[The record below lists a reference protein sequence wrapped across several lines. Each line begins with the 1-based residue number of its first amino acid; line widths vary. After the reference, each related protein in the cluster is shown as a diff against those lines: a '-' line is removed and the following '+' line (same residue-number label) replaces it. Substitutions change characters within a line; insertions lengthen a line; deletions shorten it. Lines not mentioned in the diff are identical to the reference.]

1 MNFKFKNQRFNSF
14 NFWKFFTLM
23 FFVIERIISFLIIV
37 VPVLISVAYLTLAE
51 RKIMGSIQQRKG
63 PNVVGFLG
71 LLQPLADGLKL
82 LLKESVIPTN
92 ANTFSFILAPIL
104 TLFLSLTGW
113 AVIPFSAT
121 GFFVDINLGVLF
133 IFAVSSLGVYGIIL
147 SGWSSNSR
155 YAFFGALRSA
165 AQMISYEVAIGLI
178 LISVLVCVGSL
189 NFIDVVFFQH
199 FVFFAVPLFPVFFMF
214 LISILAETNRAPFD
228 LPEAESELVSG
239 YNVEYASMGFALFF
253 LAEYGAM
260 ILMSALSVIM
270 FLGGW
275 VSFFPSQI
283 FFDPFVLTIKIA
295 FILFFFVWVRASFPR
310 YRIDQLMRLCWKIF
324 LPLSLA
330 FVVFIVGI
338 LSAFNGT
345 F

>member
-1 MNFKFKNQRFNSF
+1 
-14 NFWKFFTLM
+14 M
-23 FFVIERIISFLIIV
+23 FLLEKILNFLIIV

-51 RKIMGSIQQRKG
+51 RKIMGSMQQRKG

-82 LLKESVIPTN
+82 LLKETVIPTN
-92 ANTFSFILAPIL
+92 ANTFGFIFAPIL
-104 TLFLSLTGW
+104 TLMLSLFGW
-113 AVIPFSAT
+113 SVIPFST
-121 GFFVDINLGVLF
+121 FSFFVDINIALLF
-133 IFAVSSLGVYGIIL
+133 LFAVSSLGVYGIII
-147 SGWSSNSR
+147 SGWASNSR

-165 AQMISYEVAIGLI
+165 AQMISYEVSIGLI
-178 LISVLVCVGSL
+178 LISILVCTGSL
-189 NFIDVVFFQH
+189 SFVDIVFFQKFIF
-199 FVFFAVPLFPVFFMF
+199 FVIPFFPLFLMF

-253 LAEYGAM
+253 LAEYSSM
-260 ILMSALSVIM
+260 ILMISLTILM

-275 VSFFPSQI
+275 LFFIIEIENPIINSSI
-283 FFDPFVLTIKIA
+283 FALKICL
-295 FILFFFVWVRASFPR
+295 ILFFYIWVRASFPR

-330 FVVFIVGI
+330 FVIFVLSAIFSFNGI
-338 LSAFNGT
+338 L
-345 F
+345 

>member
-1 MNFKFKNQRFNSF
+1 
-14 NFWKFFTLM
+14 M
-23 FFVIERIISFLIIV
+23 FLLEKILNFLIIV

-51 RKIMGSIQQRKG
+51 RKIMGSMQQRKG

-82 LLKESVIPTN
+82 LLKETVIPTN
-92 ANTFSFILAPIL
+92 ANTFGFIFAPIL
-104 TLFLSLTGW
+104 TLMLSLFGW
-113 AVIPFSAT
+113 SVIPFST
-121 GFFVDINLGVLF
+121 FSFFVDINIALLF
-133 IFAVSSLGVYGIIL
+133 LFAVSSLGVYGIII
-147 SGWSSNSR
+147 SGWASNSR

-165 AQMISYEVAIGLI
+165 AQMISYEVSIGLI
-178 LISVLVCVGSL
+178 LISILVCTGSL
-189 NFIDVVFFQH
+189 SFVDIVFFQKFIF
-199 FVFFAVPLFPVFFMF
+199 FVIPFFPLFLMF

-253 LAEYGAM
+253 LAEYSSM
-260 ILMSALSVIM
+260 ILMSSLTILM

-275 VSFFPSQI
+275 LFFIIEIDNPIINSSI
-283 FFDPFVLTIKIA
+283 FALKICL
-295 FILFFFVWVRASFPR
+295 ILFFYIWVRASFPR

-330 FVVFIVGI
+330 FVIFVLSAIFSFNGI
-338 LSAFNGT
+338 L
-345 F
+345 